1 MKKKVTFQDI
11 ADELGV
17 SKGLVSI
24 AINNKYGVSEAMRSK
39 IVLKAIEMGYVFKN
53 ETKKSKTISLLI
65 KNIGVLNEEFWRQC
79 IFGIEGECA
88 KKNIVFN
95 IINWANINSVDD
107 IMFKIFEEKND
118 GLIVLNQC
126 KDSIAEKIGKLDVP
140 IVCVDMINQ
149 FVSSADNVMANN
161 FRAGEQAINYLLGK
175 GHKKI
180 VMIGN
185 TEYSFSFLQ
194 RYFGCSKAIK
204 IASKLDN
211 EVESYAILDCE
222 DNHLVDGIYQND
234 DSDLCNVSS
243 LKEFLTNNDK
253 YTAIVCFSDAILRQ
267 TIKIIP
273 KNLSIVSIDNTSFSV
288 EHDIT
293 SVDIP
298 KIELGVLAVRTL
310 IDRIENSRTTS
321 LNMELNTKIIERN
334 SVKEINV

>member
-39 IVLKAIEMGYVFKN
+39 IVLKAIEKGYVFKN
-53 ETKKSKTISLLI
+53 ESKKRKTISLLI

-88 KKNIVFN
+88 RKNIVFN
-95 IINWANINSVDD
+95 IINWANMSSEDD

-126 KDSIAEKIGKLDVP
+126 KDSIAEKIGKLNTP
-140 IVCVDMINQ
+140 IICVDMINP
-149 FVSSADNVMANN
+149 FVSTADNVMANN
-161 FRAGEQAINYLLGK
+161 FSAGEQAVNYLIKK

-180 VMIGN
+180 VLIGN

-194 RYFGCSKAIK
+194 RYNGCSKAIK
-204 IASKLDN
+204 IASKMDN
-211 EVESYAILDCE
+211 EVESYSILDCE
-222 DNHLVDGIYQND
+222 DSHLIDGIYQND
-234 DSDLCNVSS
+234 DSDLCNVSA
-243 LKEFLTNNDK
+243 LKKFLKNNDK
-253 YTAIVCFSDAILRQ
+253 YTAIVSFSDAILRK

-273 KNLSIVSIDNTSFSV
+273 KNISIVSIDNTSFS
-288 EHDIT
+288 EEYDIT

-310 IDRIENSRTTS
+310 IDRIENNRSTS
-321 LNMELNTKIIERN
+321 VNMELNTKLIERN
-334 SVKEINV
+334 SVKEIKV